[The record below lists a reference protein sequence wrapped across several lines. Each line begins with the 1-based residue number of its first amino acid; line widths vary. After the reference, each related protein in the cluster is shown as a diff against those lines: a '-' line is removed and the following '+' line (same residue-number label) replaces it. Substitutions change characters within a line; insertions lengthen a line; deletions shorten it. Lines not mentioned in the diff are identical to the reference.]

1 MFYRMYRI
9 SLMVTIG
16 AILVA
21 ALGAAATG
29 GIAAVRGELGMGMHP
44 FGGRGMEM
52 HMGGRHHERGAG
64 KGPAIAQGE
73 DSAGNPASDAVT
85 AVRPMPP
92 QWLMI
97 AMGLLRAVVALV
109 PLSLVVAG
117 LAWILHRTDNQTPQP
132 SA

>member
-1 MFYRMYRI
+1 MITI
-9 SLMVTIG
+9 S

-29 GIAAVRGELGMGMHP
+29 GIAAVRGELGSAMRP
-44 FGGRGMEM
+44 LGGRGMDM
-52 HMGGRHHERGAG
+52 RMGGRHHERGAG

-85 AVRPMPP
+85 AMRPMPP

>member
-29 GIAAVRGELGMGMHP
+29 GIAAVRGELGSAMRP
-44 FGGRGMEM
+44 LGGRGMDM
-52 HMGGRHHERGAG
+52 HMGGRLHERGAV

-85 AVRPMPP
+85 AMRPMPP

-117 LAWILHRTDNQTPQP
+117 LAWILHRTDTQTPQP

>member
-1 MFYRMYRI
+1 
-9 SLMVTIG
+9 MVTIG

-29 GIAAVRGELGMGMHP
+29 GIAAVRGELGSAMRP
-44 FGGRGMEM
+44 LGGRGMDM
-52 HMGGRHHERGAG
+52 HMGGRHHERGAA

-85 AVRPMPP
+85 AMRPMPP

>member
-1 MFYRMYRI
+1 
-9 SLMVTIG
+9 MVTIG

-29 GIAAVRGELGMGMHP
+29 GIAAVRGELGSAMRP
-44 FGGRGMEM
+44 LGGRGMDM

-73 DSAGNPASDAVT
+73 GSAGNPASDAVT
-85 AVRPMPP
+85 AMRPMPP